1 MSFRTALSHRG
12 GGNWIQAGRRLV
24 VGILA
29 LLLMQHVCAAPS
41 ERDDGLSNV
50 DELPDVV
57 VIVATHEAIYRYV
70 LHNGSFPEMAGRCVL
85 GSTSECSYLHA
96 MRDFFAQRKSVTEDA
111 EKNRNV
117 LPKEAMWALFSTDK
131 KRVVYGFDSPFGS
144 RSLSLVVSR
153 PDEQRV
159 IYSAVDP
166 DAHINCMRWLSD
178 SKSLAILESKT
189 RLSMTPLS
197 IFLALTGHGM
207 SVTRYTLRI
216 VSFDSDDTVSVKK
229 FPLPRSFDD
238 PMACLD
244 MNE

>member
-12 GGNWIQAGRRLV
+12 GGNWIQAGRRLA

-29 LLLMQHVCAAPS
+29 LLMMQHVCAAPS
-41 ERDDGLSNV
+41 ERVDRLSDV
-50 DELPDVV
+50 DELPDIV
-57 VIVATHEAIYRYV
+57 VIVATGEAAHRYV
-70 LHNGSFPEMAGRCVL
+70 LHNGSFTEMPDGFLPDPYAHPAL
-85 GSTSECSYLHA
+85 
-96 MRDFFAQRKSVTEDA
+96 RKSFEHQLLMQG
-111 EKNRNV
+111 EPKKNRNI
-117 LPKEAMWALFSTDK
+117 LPKGAEWALFSTDR
-131 KRVVYGFDSPFGS
+131 KRVVYGFDFLFGS
-144 RSLSLVVSR
+144 KNHSLVVAR
-153 PDEQRV
+153 TDEQRV

-166 DAHINCMRWLSD
+166 AVSINEIRWLPD
-178 SKSLAILESKT
+178 AKSLVILESKS
-189 RLSMTPLS
+189 RLSMTPLG
-197 IFLALTGHGM
+197 IFGALSGHGM